1 MIHDDYTTLLYEFV
15 DGSLDQQ
22 NEESLF
28 RAMSEN
34 HELRNELKELL
45 TMKSAVQSDVK
56 AFTPPVE
63 STMKIF
69 GALGYTTPTAVIDG
83 AAGNTSSINSKPLT
97 GNTFNSFISNSA
109 SYIAGYLQALVGGVV
124 LTGISLAILFSTDT
138 IHWSSDENN
147 HIAASSVADKKPIMK
162 SYSVEQPNTSNTL
175 SSHNTNTVNDTT
187 IKTKETV
194 KYIYIRSKEDKADT
208 KYNPTDNSTPVASS
222 DNNEVTDNTDVVSQS
237 SSPSLSDE
245 SSTPLIST
253 MTEYK
258 HRGTI
263 NSKPLFVQSS
273 TNKPSL
279 TPIEHTSLPDFSEN
293 SLQKSNDWV
302 IEMRRLDVRP
312 ADETQFT
319 PQSNAFS
326 LNAALNAL
334 YKAND
339 DFSIGLE
346 LGYERFYQTFE
357 SVDKQNRRIQIY
369 QQPSLLTGGL
379 ALRYSPY
386 NFDGLQPFIHTSANF
401 SQVGMVSR
409 GLLGIKYAAGSSI
422 SFSLGIE
429 TSLLLYSEKN
439 VSYSTMNY
447 GLSYG
452 FSLNL

>member
-15 DGSLDQQ
+15 DGSIEQH
-22 NEESLF
+22 NEETLF

-69 GALGYTTPTAVIDG
+69 GALGYASP
-83 AAGNTSSINSKPLT
+83 AASVDTSSGNSSTISSQPTT
-97 GNTFNSFISNSA
+97 GNIFTSFFGKSA
-109 SYIAGYLQALVGGVV
+109 SYIAGYLQAFIGGVV
-124 LTGISLAILFSTDT
+124 LTGISLAVLSSTDT
-138 IHWSSDENN
+138 IRWSSDENN
-147 HIAASSVADKKPIMK
+147 RIVSSSVSDKRPIMK
-162 SYSVEQPNTSNTL
+162 SFSVEQPG
-175 SSHNTNTVNDTT
+175 TNTDNQISKTNSSNDTT

-194 KYIYIRSKEDKADT
+194 KYIYIRSKEDKADMM
-208 KYNPTDNSTPVASS
+208 YNSANTITPINPSANSEGVDNSEITSVHTP
-222 DNNEVTDNTDVVSQS
+222 
-237 SSPSLSDE
+237 SPFSEE
-245 SSTPLIST
+245 SSAPIVSAI
-253 MTEYK
+253 TEYK
-258 HRGTI
+258 QKEYN
-263 NSKPLFVQSS
+263 NSESFFGQSN
-273 TNKPSL
+273 TNKTSVPPMVHS
-279 TPIEHTSLPDFSEN
+279 SLPDFSEN
-293 SLQKSNDWV
+293 AFQKSDDWV

-334 YKAND
+334 YKASD

-357 SVDKQNRRIQIY
+357 SVDKQNRRVQIY

-386 NFDGLQPFIHTSANF
+386 NFDGLQPFIHTSVNF
-401 SQVGMVSR
+401 SQVGMVNR
-409 GLLGIKYAAGSSI
+409 GLLGVQYAAGSSI

-429 TSLLLYSEKN
+429 TSLLLYTEKN